1 MAEEHEKME
10 GDFKIVEPNL
20 YDAVVPAYTVTNR
33 KKYPLEYKTAHDEF
47 ERIVLIGED
56 LTYSTEFYFRLASL
70 LIDKMEE

>member
-1 MAEEHEKME
+1 MMQLFQHTLLPT
-10 GDFKIVEPNL
+10 G
-20 YDAVVPAYTVTNR
+20 